1 MTKILEIKTCKEC
14 PKRITNENHWICGEI
29 AGGNVNSFEI
39 PSWCP
44 LPNQEPKTYDETMR
58 ISSVVAER
66 FMKMDQDIHEFIRD
80 EVKAELNRREQED
93 DDEYDDYDDTDDPIV
108 KTGTVRICSVCN
120 QIVHKDPDNP
130 NYSIC
135 GCEDINQL
143 QLHHLTPQVWKPASV
158 EIRMKKE
165 EI

>member
-14 PKRITNENHWICGEI
+14 PKRTASGNHWVCGEI
-29 AGGNVNSFEI
+29 EAGNVNSYEV
-39 PSWCP
+39 PDWCP